1 MAHILIADDQQSI
14 CELLE
19 ITFRKEGHRVEVAT
33 SGEAAR
39 RKLEAQIYDI
49 VISDIRMP
57 DTTGVDLLR
66 FCKEISPQSH
76 FLLITGVPT
85 IETAIA
91 AVNAGADR
99 YVIKDHELVDQ
110 LRRAVRQVDE
120 TLRLKN
126 EAGYLRRE
134 LRRLTGQDNI
144 IGHSAKMRA
153 IFEMILTIAPQSSRI
168 LITGETG
175 TGKELVARAIHE
187 NSARAQAPFITINC
201 GAFPETLLESELFGY
216 VKGAFTGANE
226 NREGLFRAADGGT
239 LFLDEIGN
247 MSLPMQVKLYRV
259 LQEGKVRPLGSNE
272 ETNVDVRVIA
282 ATNKDL
288 DKAIAAGEFR
298 EDLYY
303 RLSVIPIQLPPL
315 RDRRD
320 DIPLLARA
328 FLERFRTTMG
338 KPVKGISPEAMV
350 LLEAY
355 DWPGNVRELE
365 NTMERSVALET
376 GDVISAAVLP
386 EKIARRALEPRETP
400 VRADGGQDASLQIP
414 DGGLDLEKH
423 IQELERA
430 YIVAALGQCD
440 GVGTRAAD
448 LLKMSYRSFR
458 HYSKKYNIT

>member
-110 LRRAVRQVDE
+110 LRRAVGQVDE

-153 IFEMILTIAPQSSRI
+153 IFEMILTIAPQSSRV

-187 NSARAQAPFITINC
+187 NSARAHAPFITINC

-386 EKIARRALEPRETP
+386 EKIARLWSRARHPYGSPEGKMRPCRFPMGGWTWNTTSRRWKGLTSWRRWGNAMVWAR
-400 VRADGGQDASLQIP
+400 VRPI
-414 DGGLDLEKH
+414 
-423 IQELERA
+423 
-430 YIVAALGQCD
+430 
-440 GVGTRAAD
+440 
-448 LLKMSYRSFR
+448 
-458 HYSKKYNIT
+458 YSR